1 VEVWTVRR
9 SEKVMDRSTLLEEQ
23 EMTGETINDVHDN
36 VGTGTIF
43 GVHTTR
49 QRES

>member
-1 VEVWTVRR
+1 MEVWTVRR
-9 SEKVMDRSTLLEEQ
+9 SKKVMGRSTLLEEQ

-43 GVHTTR
+43 SIHTTR
-49 QRES
+49 QQES

>member
-1 VEVWTVRR
+1 MEVAMEVWTVRR
-9 SEKVMDRSTLLEEQ
+9 SEKVMGRSTLL
-23 EMTGETINDVHDN
+23 DVHDN

-43 GVHTTR
+43 SIRYFSAVHTTR

>member
-9 SEKVMDRSTLLEEQ
+9 SEKVVGRSTLLEEQ
-23 EMTGETINDVHDN
+23 ETTGETINDVYHK
-36 VGTGTIF
+36 GTGTVVNI
-43 GVHTTR
+43 HTTR